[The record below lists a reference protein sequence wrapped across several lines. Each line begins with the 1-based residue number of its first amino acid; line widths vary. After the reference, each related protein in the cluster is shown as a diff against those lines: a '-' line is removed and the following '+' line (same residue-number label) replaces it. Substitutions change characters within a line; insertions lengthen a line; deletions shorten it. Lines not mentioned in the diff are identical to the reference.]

1 MSQSY
6 QSYDAEIDPKLC
18 PTAAEVVGSTLA
30 AANEILDGL
39 DHVEAII
46 ALVVLQLFVEAHKS
60 LMDEESLAAYTETLE
75 ASSFTT
81 YPIIEADDGE
91 E

>member
-6 QSYDAEIDPKLC
+6 ESKLPPELGPNMGDAIQRTMEN
-18 PTAAEVVGSTLA
+18 
-30 AANEILDGL
+30 ANEILDDL
-39 DHVEAII
+39 DPVERIV

-60 LMDEESLAAYTETLE
+60 LMDEESLAVYTETLE

-81 YPIIEADDGE
+81 FPILEEDDGE

>member
-1 MSQSY
+1 METSFDSQISP
-6 QSYDAEIDPKLC
+6 EFC
-18 PTAAEVVGSTLA
+18 PTAAEVVGSTLD

-39 DHVEAII
+39 DPVEAVI

-60 LMDEESLAAYTETLE
+60 LMDEETLAAYTETLE
-75 ASSFTT
+75 ASSATT

>member
-1 MSQSY
+1 MDNSFDSQISPE
-6 QSYDAEIDPKLC
+6 AC
-18 PTAAEVVGSTLA
+18 PTAAEVVGSTLG

-39 DHVEAII
+39 DPVETII

-60 LMDEESLAAYTETLE
+60 LMDEESLAAFTETLE
-75 ASSFTT
+75 ASSATT
-81 YPIIEADDGE
+81 FPIIEEDDGE